1 MENCKYAAVQNGV
14 ILELLDTKEAAL
26 ERVRA
31 EIKRDWL
38 SIITR
43 KKLRKMLNKKDNIA
57 LHAYHVMQV
66 VNVEEVNT

>member
-1 MENCKYAAVQNGV
+1 METCKYAAVQNGV
-14 ILELLDTKEAAL
+14 ILELLDTKEAAF

-31 EIKRDWL
+31 EIKRDWI

-43 KKLRKMLNKKDNIA
+43 RKLRKMLNKKDNIA
-57 LHAYHVMQV
+57 LHTYHVMQV